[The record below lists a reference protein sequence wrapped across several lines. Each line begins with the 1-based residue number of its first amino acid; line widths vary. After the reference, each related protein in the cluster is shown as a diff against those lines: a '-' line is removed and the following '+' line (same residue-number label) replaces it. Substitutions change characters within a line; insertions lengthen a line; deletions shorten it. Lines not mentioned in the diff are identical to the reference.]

1 MKLITGFV
9 ITLAMAG
16 GVFTSSLLSS
26 TVSATPDEMPQEE
39 KSSPFVVHEWGTFTT
54 FSGSNGVHMDFRP
67 LLDQELPW
75 FVMDRASQS
84 GQIWLGKGRIRTRV
98 RMETPVTYFYTDVE
112 RTVSAKVRF
121 PKGLLTEFYPPVREM
136 APAYDHVAATQG
148 EGEPV
153 GNGLLDWGSIQL
165 IPASS
170 LRPAVKDAET
180 ANWFQEVFT
189 SKILTEA
196 KGNHYAHARE
206 TDSAYV
212 YSRRLPAGNPQWV
225 KAALK
230 LPSSPGPDNSPPEH
244 HLEKFLFY
252 RGVGQFDVPV
262 QVTTDE
268 TNRVIVTNKGS
279 QHVSGMIL
287 LTVKNASLRMAQVP
301 DCAAGESQT
310 VTLPTEPIAMEALR
324 AAMIERLIAAGLFE
338 KEAIAMVNTWQSS
351 WFTEQGTR
359 LFYLVPQQTTDELLP
374 LEITPAPDKTVRVM
388 VGRVEIMSATQEQQL
403 MTVLKRSAQ
412 ERKVAWAKAA
422 EEKSAVAPALP
433 IPAEFVALGRMA
445 EPALARLQAIAK
457 QREVAA
463 EAETLLTQ
471 LRSEVH
477 Q

>member
-1 MKLITGFV
+1 MKLIAGFV

-16 GVFTSSLLSS
+16 GVFTSLLLSP

-39 KSSPFVVHEWGTFTT
+39 RSSPFVVHEWGTFTT

-84 GQIWLGKGRIRTRV
+84 GQIWLGKGRVRTRV

-136 APAYDHVAATQG
+136 APAYDNFAATQG

-153 GNGLLDWGSIQL
+153 GNGLLDWGPIQL
-165 IPASS
+165 IPVSS
-170 LRPAVKDAET
+170 LRPAVKDAAT
-180 ANWFQEVFT
+180 ADWLQGVIGA
-189 SKILTEA
+189 KIFPEA
-196 KGNHYAHARE
+196 NGNHYAHARE
-206 TDSAYV
+206 TDSAFV
-212 YSRRLPAGNPQWV
+212 YSRWPGADIPEWIETPQQS
-225 KAALK
+225 
-230 LPSSPGPDNSPPEH
+230 PSGAVSLQPGH
-244 HLEKFLFY
+244 HIEKFLFY

-279 QHVSGMIL
+279 QPVSGMIL
-287 LTVKNASLRMAQVP
+287 LTVKDETLTMAQVP
-301 DCAAGESQT
+301 DCTAGKSQT
-310 VTLPTEPIAMEALR
+310 VTLPAEPIAMEALR
-324 AAMIERLIAAGLFE
+324 AAMTERLIAAGLFE
-338 KEAIAMVNTWQSS
+338 KEAVAMVNTWQSS

-445 EPALARLQAIAK
+445 EPALARLQAIAR

-471 LRSEVH
+471 LRSDVH

>member
-1 MKLITGFV
+1 MKLIVGFV

-16 GVFTSSLLSS
+16 GMVTSSLFSPGASS
-26 TVSATPDEMPQEE
+26 TPDEIPKEE

-84 GQIWLGKGRIRTRV
+84 GQIWLGKGRVRSRV

-136 APAYDHVAATQG
+136 APAYDKVAATQG
-148 EGEPV
+148 DGEPV

-170 LRPAVKDAET
+170 LRPAVKDVDT
-180 ANWFQEVFT
+180 ANWLQEVIA

-196 KGNHYAHARE
+196 NGNHYAHARE
-206 TDSAYV
+206 TDSAFV
-212 YSRRLPAGNPQWV
+212 YSRWPGADIPEWIETPLQSPSGAVRLQ
-225 KAALK
+225 
-230 LPSSPGPDNSPPEH
+230 PGH
-244 HLEKFLFY
+244 HMEKFLFY
-252 RGVGQFDVPV
+252 RGIGQFDVPV
-262 QVTTDE
+262 QVTTDDS
-268 TNRVIVTNKGS
+268 NRVVVTNKGS
-279 QHVSGMIL
+279 QPVTGMIL
-287 LTVKNASLRMAQVP
+287 LTVKDETLTMARVP
-301 DCAAGESQT
+301 DCAAGEAHN
-310 VTLPTEPIAMEALR
+310 VTLPIEPVAMDVLRFAMTEQ
-324 AAMIERLIAAGLFE
+324 LIAAGLFE
-338 KEAIAMVNTWQSS
+338 KEAVAMVNTWQSS

-412 ERKVAWAKAA
+412 ERKVACAKAV
-422 EEKSAVAPALP
+422 EEKSAVAPTLP
-433 IPAEFVALGRMA
+433 IPAEFVSLGRMA

-477 Q
+477 